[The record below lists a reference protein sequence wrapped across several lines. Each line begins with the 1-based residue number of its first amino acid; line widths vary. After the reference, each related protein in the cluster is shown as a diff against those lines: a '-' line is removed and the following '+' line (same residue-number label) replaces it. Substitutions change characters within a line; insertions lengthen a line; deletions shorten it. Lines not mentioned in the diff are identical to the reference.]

1 MADPKTHELFTFATS
16 SKGGLGAVVE
26 LSKAYGKMMRQ
37 RPDHIPIVKLGFG
50 SYKPRD
56 LTRIRV
62 KFPIFE
68 VTGWTDKQPY
78 LNLLEP
84 SGASEAD
91 SPAALA
97 GPPTSGIEPNFT
109 TTNSSTPHPIPLL
122 ADPHY

>member
-56 LTRIRV
+56 LTRSRV

-78 LNLLEP
+78 DTPRTAPIDCRRARSRHLTYSALLELVI
-84 SGASEAD
+84 
-91 SPAALA
+91 SP
-97 GPPTSGIEPNFT
+97 IQ
-109 TTNSSTPHPIPLL
+109 
-122 ADPHY
+122 